1 MAKKFCRLC
10 GKKGGALGI
19 LLDTT
24 NTCRECAFKEA
35 ESLLPITPDKSVSLL
50 YETGN
55 HRYAVELR
63 IDDTKKQF
71 ALSCQLA
78 NGSVPFY
85 AYRLFD
91 YSKLRSVQLEEDGQT
106 VISSNAGK
114 ALAGG
119 LLLGGLGAMMGA
131 SGSRTTSK
139 IIKSSYINLIIDDI
153 DCPRISIPV
162 FETSVSPSSGLYKK
176 RMQDFANFYDLLVYV
191 MGQESPTDQ
200 PQTTQTT
207 QTTSNASNNNPY
219 EEIKQ
224 LKELLDIGA
233 ITQEEFDAKKKQL
246 LGI

>member
-10 GKKGGALGI
+10 GKKGGTFGI

-24 NTCRECAFKEA
+24 NTCRECAKKEA
-35 ESLLPITPDKSVSLL
+35 EESLPITPDKSVSLV
-50 YETGN
+50 YETNN
-55 HRYAVELR
+55 HQYCLELR
-63 IDDTKKQF
+63 VDDTKKQF
-71 ALSCQLA
+71 ALSFQPT
-78 NGSVPFY
+78 NGSYPFY

-91 YSKLRSVQLEEDGQT
+91 YSKLKSVQLEEDGQT

-119 LLLGGLGAMMGA
+119 LLLGGMGAMMGA

-139 IIKSSYINLIIDDI
+139 IIRSSFINLIIDDI

-162 FETSVSPSSGLYKK
+162 FESSVSPNSGLYKK

-191 MGQESPTDQ
+191 MGQESPAEQ
-200 PQTTQTT
+200 TQTA
-207 QTTSNASNNNPY
+207 SNVSNNNPY

-224 LKELLDIGA
+224 LKELLDMGA

-246 LGI
+246 LGL